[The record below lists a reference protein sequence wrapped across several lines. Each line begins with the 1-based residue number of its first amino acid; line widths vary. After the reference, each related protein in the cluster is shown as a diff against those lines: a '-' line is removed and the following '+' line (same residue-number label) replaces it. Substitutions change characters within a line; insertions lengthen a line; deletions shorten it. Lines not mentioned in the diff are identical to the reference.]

1 MSQQAVQIP
10 REEASALVCCIRRDV
25 MNPPKEKTT
34 RQRAL
39 LLTLNSAYY

>member
-1 MSQQAVQIP
+1 MSQRAMQISM
-10 REEASALVCCIRRDV
+10 EEASALVSCIRRDV